1 MSERALRYFLAVVR
15 AGSVRG
21 AAEALHVAPSAIS
34 RQVAELEA
42 HHGTLLLER
51 LPRGV
56 APTEAG
62 RILAEHAQRQAEE
75 AAFLEER
82 LRSLRGVPQGTVRL
96 RCGAGFLA
104 DLMENGLAG
113 FAVAHPGVACRV
125 ALGTTDEIQRAVAEG
140 ETDLGLA
147 YNPAAHPG
155 VVARR
160 RARQPLAAMLPPDH
174 ALARPARPG
183 PLRDFASLPA
193 VLPPPDHGVRRLL
206 ARVEADEGF
215 RLLPRLETEAFELQ
229 RGFVRA
235 GLGVAFLPV
244 FAAPEEVRA
253 GQIVAVPLSD
263 PLLRH
268 ATAHLLV
275 RAGRRLP
282 EAVERLAAW
291 LEGRLA
297 ALREAEAPPS

>member
-1 MSERALRYFLAVVR
+1 MNPRALRYFLAVVR

-21 AAEALHVAPSAIS
+21 AAEALHVAPSAVS

-42 HHGTLLLER
+42 HHGTALLER

-62 RILAEHAQRQAEE
+62 RILAEHAERQAEE
-75 AAFLEER
+75 AAFLEDR
-82 LRSLRGVPQGTVRL
+82 LRQLRGAPQGTVRL

-104 DLMENGLAG
+104 DLLENGLAG
-113 FAVAHPGVACRV
+113 FATAHPGVSYRV
-125 ALGTTDEIQRAVAEG
+125 ALGTTGEILRAVAEG
-140 ETDLGLA
+140 EADLGLA
-147 YNPAAHPG
+147 YNPPAHVG
-155 VVARR
+155 VVSRR
-160 RARQPLAAMLPPDH
+160 LAPQPLAALLPPDH
-174 ALARPARPG
+174 ALAVDGAPR
-183 PLRDFASLPA
+183 PLRAFATLPA
-193 VLPPPDHGVRRLL
+193 ALPPEDHGVRRLL

-215 RLLPRLETEAFELQ
+215 RLSPQLETEAFELQ
-229 RGFVRA
+229 RRFVRA
-235 GLGVAFLPV
+235 GLGVAFLPG
-244 FAAPEEVRA
+244 FAALEELRA
-253 GQIVAVPLSD
+253 GQLVAVPLAD

-282 EAVERLAAW
+282 DAVERLAAW

-297 ALREAEAPPS
+297 VLS